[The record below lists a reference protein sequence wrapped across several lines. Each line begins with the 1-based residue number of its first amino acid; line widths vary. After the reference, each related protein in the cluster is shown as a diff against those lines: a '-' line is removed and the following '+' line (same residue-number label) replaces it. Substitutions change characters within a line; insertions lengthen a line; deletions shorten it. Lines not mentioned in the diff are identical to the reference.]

1 MLRRVGE
8 SKAKIFAKIDFTKG
22 YYQAPLSMSSRALT
36 AFICFCGVY
45 QWLRVPMGLKGA
57 PSYFQKEMATLV
69 LGGLIHIILE
79 LYIDDILIH
88 GKTEE
93 EFLERVRK
101 V

>member
-1 MLRRVGE
+1 
-8 SKAKIFAKIDFTKG
+8 
-22 YYQAPLSMSSRALT
+22 
-36 AFICFCGVY
+36 
-45 QWLRVPMGLKGA
+45 MGLKGA

-93 EFLERVRK
+93 EFLELLYSLKRHYFMQREVLTEK
-101 V
+101 FL